1 MAEVKLTGLTVFPEA
16 LAQVINEPRGG
27 VEQNLTFWAI
37 KAQNRARELLSS
49 PYPGPRSRNPPP
61 GPPKKR
67 SGDLVSS
74 VHVGSTSIGSDGL
87 IQVPVVSAS
96 VHRGFN
102 YSRWL
107 LENNYEFIRPDQIR

>member
-1 MAEVKLTGLTVFPEA
+1 MKLDRFVYFPDQMK
-16 LAQVINEPRGG
+16 QVVNQPGG
-27 VEQNLTFWAI
+27 GIEQNLTFWAV
-37 KAQNRARELLSS
+37 KAQNRARTLLSQ

-67 SGDLVSS
+67 TGDLVAS
-74 VHVGSTSIGSDGL
+74 VEVGSTTLMSDGL
-87 IQVPVVSAS
+87 IAVPVTSAA

-107 LENNYEFIRPDQIR
+107 LEHNYEFIRPDQIVA

>member
-1 MAEVKLTGLTVFPEA
+1 MAELTGFVMFPQA
-16 LAQVINEPRGG
+16 LAQVINEPNGG
-27 VEQNLTFWAI
+27 VQQTLTFWAV
-37 KAQNRARELLSS
+37 KAQNRAKELLSS
-49 PYPGPRSRNPPP
+49 PYPGPRSRNPAP

-74 VHVGSTSIGSDGL
+74 VAVGSVGMGSDGL
-87 IQVPVVSAS
+87 IQVPVNSAA

-107 LENNYEFIRPDQIR
+107 LENNYVFVRPDQIQ